1 MRQFKFAILGAG
13 DIAEKMASTVIH
25 MPRIIP
31 YGVASRDLTR
41 ASNLA
46 KKYNFMKAFG
56 SYEEMLQDP
65 EIDLVYV
72 ATPHSHHYRHSMMCL
87 QHGKHVLCEKSFTT
101 NAAQAERLIDFARS
115 KNLVIAEAIWTRYL
129 PMSKKINEIIDSGAI
144 GNVRLL
150 TADLG
155 YIVTH
160 KKRIV
165 DPALAGGALLDVG
178 VYTLNFTAMVLG
190 DKITKSSSICTFTD
204 TGVDATGNITLCYE
218 NGVMAVLHFSV
229 VAQTNR
235 QGVIYGDKGCLVV
248 ENINNPEL
256 IKVYN
261 LDREVVATYPAPK
274 QITGFEYQVESV
286 INAIENGLIECPEMP
301 HSEII
306 RIMKQ
311 MDGFRKEWGL
321 EYPAEIE
328 SVQL

>member
-25 MPRIIP
+25 MPQIIP
-31 YGVASRDLTR
+31 YGIASRDISR
-41 ASNLA
+41 SKNLA
-46 KKYNFMKAFG
+46 DKYKFLKAFG
-56 SYEEMLQDP
+56 SYEEMLKDP

-87 QHGKHVLCEKSFTT
+87 QYGKHVLCEKSFTT
-101 NAAQAERLIDFARS
+101 NAAQAEKLIEFARS

-129 PMSKKINEIIDSGAI
+129 PMSKTINEIIESGVI

-160 KKRIV
+160 KERIV

-178 VYTLNFTAMVLG
+178 VYPLNFAAMVLG
-190 DKITKSSSICTFTD
+190 DKIIKSSSVCTFTD
-204 TGVDATGNITLCYE
+204 TGVDASGNITLCFE

-235 QGVIYGDKGCLVV
+235 QGVIYGDKGSLVV

-261 LDREVVATYPAPK
+261 LDRKVVATYTAPE
-274 QITGFEYQVESV
+274 QITGFEYQVESI
-286 INAIENGLIECPEMP
+286 INAIEKGLIECPEMP

-306 RIMKQ
+306 RIMKL

-328 SVQL
+328 SV

>member
-13 DIAEKMASTVIH
+13 NIAEKMASTVIH
-25 MPRIIP
+25 MPQIIP
-31 YGVASRDLTR
+31 YGIASRDIAR
-41 ASNLA
+41 SKDFA

-101 NAAQAERLIDFARS
+101 NAAQAEKLIEFARS

-129 PMSKKINEIIDSGAI
+129 PMSRTINEIIDSGAI
-144 GNVRLL
+144 GNIRLL

-160 KKRIV
+160 KERIA

-178 VYTLNFTAMVLG
+178 VYPLNFASMVLG

-204 TGVDATGNITLCYE
+204 TGVDASGNITLCFE
-218 NGVMAVLHFSV
+218 GGVIAVLHFSV
-229 VAQTNR
+229 IAQTNR
-235 QGVIYGDKGCLVV
+235 QGVIYGDKGSIVV

-256 IKVYN
+256 INVFN

-274 QITGFEYQVESV
+274 QITGFEYQVESI
-286 INAIENGLIECPEMP
+286 INTIEKGLIECPEMP

-306 RIMKQ
+306 RIMKL
-311 MDGFRKEWGL
+311 MDSFRKEWGL
-321 EYPAEIE
+321 VYPPEIE
-328 SVQL
+328 SV

>member
-1 MRQFKFAILGAG
+1 MRQYKFAILGAG

-25 MPRIIP
+25 MPQIIP

-46 KKYNFMKAFG
+46 KKYNFKKAFG

-87 QHGKHVLCEKSFTT
+87 EHGKHVLCEKSFTT
-101 NAAQAERLIDFARS
+101 NAKQAERLIDFARS
-115 KNLVIAEAIWTRYL
+115 KNLVLAEAIWTRYL
-129 PMSKKINEIIDSGAI
+129 PMSKTINELIDSGVI
-144 GNVRLL
+144 GNIRLL

-160 KKRIV
+160 KERIV
-165 DPALAGGALLDVG
+165 NPALAGGALLDVG
-178 VYTLNFTAMVLG
+178 VYTLNFAAMVLG
-190 DKITKSSSICTFTD
+190 DRITKSSSICTFTD
-204 TGVDATGNITLCYE
+204 TGVDASGSVTLCYE
-218 NGVMAVLHFSV
+218 NGVLAVLHFSV

-261 LDREVVATYPAPK
+261 LDREVVATYPAPP

-286 INAIENGLIECPEMP
+286 INAIENRLVECPEMP

-328 SVQL
+328 SV